1 VDTASN
7 QINYDKIETIYDA
20 QFINRYHT
28 VPLGG
33 LRQTVG
39 AHSYAVVVLLDQL
52 WDNCSKSLLL
62 SALYHDVPEIVL
74 GDIPATAKW
83 EYPEVKKAFKKA
95 EDKVAKDLGINFVLT
110 ERETNRL
117 KMADMLELVMYCHK
131 LNDSNPRMKLIMQTG
146 VNYLMDNYSQLS
158 DFEPVRQV
166 LTTFKINHLN
176 T

>member
-1 VDTASN
+1 MDTASN
-7 QINYDKIETIYDA
+7 GINYEKIETIYDA

-52 WDNCSKSLLL
+52 WDNCSKNLLL

-83 EYPEVKKAFKKA
+83 EYPELKKAFKKA
-95 EDKVAKDLGINFVLT
+95 EDKVSKELGIEFVLT
-110 ERETNRL
+110 PKELNRL

-131 LNDSNPRMKLIMQTG
+131 LNDSNSRMKLIMHTG
-146 VNYLMDNYSQLS
+146 VTYLMDNYSQLP
-158 DFEPVRQV
+158 DFDPVSQI
-166 LTTFKINHLN
+166 LKKLKLII
-176 T
+176 

>member
-1 VDTASN
+1 MSN

-146 VNYLMDNYSQLS
+146 VNYLVDNYSQLP
-158 DFEPVRQV
+158 DFNPVKQV
-166 LTTFKINHLN
+166 LRKLN
-176 T
+176 LVL

>member
-1 VDTASN
+1 MDTASN
-7 QINYDKIETIYDA
+7 RINYEKIETIYDA

-83 EYPEVKKAFKKA
+83 EYPELKKAFKKA
-95 EDKVAKDLGINFVLT
+95 EDKVAKDLGIDFVLT
-110 ERETNRL
+110 TKELNKL

-131 LNDSNPRMKLIMQTG
+131 LNDSNPRMKIIMQTG
-146 VNYLMDNYSQLS
+146 VNYLMEHYSSLS
-158 DFEPVRQV
+158 DFEPVRQI
-166 LTTFKINHLN
+166 LRQLKLII
-176 T
+176 

>member
-1 VDTASN
+1 MDTASN
-7 QINYDKIETIYDA
+7 QINYEKLETIYDA

-52 WDNCSKSLLL
+52 WDNCSKNLLL

-74 GDIPATAKW
+74 CDIPETAKW
-83 EYPEVKKAFKKA
+83 SYPDVQKVFKKA
-95 EDKVAKDLGINFVLT
+95 EQKVMKDLDIDFVLT
-110 ERETNRL
+110 DRELNRL

-146 VNYLMDNYSQLS
+146 VNYLMDNYSQLP
-158 DFEPVRQV
+158 DFNPVKQV
-166 LTTFKINHLN
+166 LRKLN
-176 T
+176 LVL

>member
-7 QINYDKIETIYDA
+7 QINYEKLETIYDA

-52 WDNCSKSLLL
+52 WDNCSKNLLL
-62 SALYHDVPEIVL
+62 SALYHDVPEIIL

-83 EYPEVKKAFKKA
+83 SYPDVQKVFKKA
-95 EDKVAKDLGINFVLT
+95 EQKVMKDLDIDFVLT
-110 ERETNRL
+110 DRELNRL

-146 VNYLMDNYSQLS
+146 VNYLMDNYSQLP
-158 DFEPVRQV
+158 DFNPVKQV
-166 LTTFKINHLN
+166 LRKLN
-176 T
+176 LVL

>member
-1 VDTASN
+1 MSN

-52 WDNCSKSLLL
+52 WDNCSKNLLL

-83 EYPEVKKAFKKA
+83 SYPDVQKVFKKA
-95 EDKVAKDLGINFVLT
+95 EQKVMKDLDIDFVLT
-110 ERETNRL
+110 DRELNRL

-146 VNYLMDNYSQLS
+146 VNYLMDNYSSLS

-166 LTTFKINHLN
+166 LRHLKLII
-176 T
+176 

>member
-1 VDTASN
+1 MDTASN
-7 QINYDKIETIYDA
+7 QINYEKLETIYDA

-52 WDNCSKSLLL
+52 WDNCSKNLLL

-83 EYPEVKKAFKKA
+83 SYPDVQKVFKKA
-95 EDKVAKDLGINFVLT
+95 EQKVMKDLDIDFVLT
-110 ERETNRL
+110 DRELNRL

-146 VNYLMDNYSQLS
+146 VNYLMDNYSQLP
-158 DFEPVRQV
+158 DFNPVKQV
-166 LTTFKINHLN
+166 LRKLN
-176 T
+176 LIL

>member
-1 VDTASN
+1 MDTAN
-7 QINYDKIETIYDA
+7 NHIDYEKLETIYDA

-52 WDNCSKSLLL
+52 WDNCSKNLLL

-74 GDIPATAKW
+74 GDVPATAKW
-83 EYPEVKKAFKKA
+83 SYPEVQKAFKKA
-95 EDKVAKDLGINFVLT
+95 EQKVMKDLDIDFVLT
-110 ERETNRL
+110 DRELNRL

-146 VNYLMDNYSQLS
+146 VNYLMDNYSQLP
-158 DFEPVRQV
+158 DFNPVKQV
-166 LTTFKINHLN
+166 LRKLN
-176 T
+176 LVL

>member
-1 VDTASN
+1 MDTAN
-7 QINYDKIETIYDA
+7 NRINYEKLETIYDA

-52 WDNCSKSLLL
+52 WDNCSKNLLL
-62 SALYHDVPEIVL
+62 SALYHDVPEIIL

-83 EYPEVKKAFKKA
+83 SYPDVQKVFKKA
-95 EDKVAKDLGINFVLT
+95 EQKVMNDLGINFVLT
-110 ERETNRL
+110 DRELNRL

-146 VNYLMDNYSQLS
+146 VNYLMDNYSQLP
-158 DFEPVRQV
+158 DFNPVKQV
-166 LTTFKINHLN
+166 LRKLN
-176 T
+176 LVL

>member
-1 VDTASN
+1 MDTASN
-7 QINYDKIETIYDA
+7 QINYEKLETFYDA

-52 WDNCSKSLLL
+52 WDNCSKNLLL

-83 EYPEVKKAFKKA
+83 SYPDVQKVFKKA
-95 EDKVAKDLGINFVLT
+95 EQKVMKDLDIDFVLT
-110 ERETNRL
+110 DRELNRL

-146 VNYLMDNYSQLS
+146 VNYLMDNYSQLP
-158 DFEPVRQV
+158 DFNPVKQV
-166 LTTFKINHLN
+166 LRKLN
-176 T
+176 LVL

>member
-7 QINYDKIETIYDA
+7 QINYEKLETIYDA

-52 WDNCSKSLLL
+52 WDNCSKNLLL

-83 EYPEVKKAFKKA
+83 SYPDVQKVFKKA
-95 EDKVAKDLGINFVLT
+95 EQKVMKDLDIDFVLT
-110 ERETNRL
+110 NRELNRL

-146 VNYLMDNYSQLS
+146 VNYLMDNYSQLP
-158 DFEPVRQV
+158 DFNPVKQV
-166 LTTFKINHLN
+166 LRKLN
-176 T
+176 LVL

>member
-1 VDTASN
+1 MDTASN
-7 QINYDKIETIYDA
+7 QINYEKLETIYDA

-52 WDNCSKSLLL
+52 WDNCSKNLLL

-83 EYPEVKKAFKKA
+83 SYPDVQKVFKKA
-95 EDKVAKDLGINFVLT
+95 EQKVMKDLDIDFVLT
-110 ERETNRL
+110 DRELNRL

-146 VNYLMDNYSQLS
+146 VNYLMDN
-158 DFEPVRQV
+158 
-166 LTTFKINHLN
+166 
-176 T
+176 

>member
-1 VDTASN
+1 MDTASN
-7 QINYDKIETIYDA
+7 QINYEKLETIYDA

-52 WDNCSKSLLL
+52 WDNCSKNLLL
-62 SALYHDVPEIVL
+62 SALYHDVPEIIL

-83 EYPEVKKAFKKA
+83 SYPDVQKVFKKA
-95 EDKVAKDLGINFVLT
+95 EQKVMKDLDIDFVLT
-110 ERETNRL
+110 DRELNRL

-146 VNYLMDNYSQLS
+146 VNYLMDNYSQLP
-158 DFEPVRQV
+158 DFSPVKQV
-166 LTTFKINHLN
+166 LRKLN
-176 T
+176 LVL

>member
-1 VDTASN
+1 VDTAN
-7 QINYDKIETIYDA
+7 NHIDYEKLETIYDA

-52 WDNCSKSLLL
+52 WDNCSKNLLL

-74 GDIPATAKW
+74 GDVPATAKW
-83 EYPEVKKAFKKA
+83 SYPEVQKAFKKA
-95 EDKVAKDLGINFVLT
+95 EQKVMKDLDIDFVLT
-110 ERETNRL
+110 DRELNRL

-146 VNYLMDNYSQLS
+146 VNYLMDNYSQLP
-158 DFEPVRQV
+158 DFNPVKQV
-166 LTTFKINHLN
+166 LRKLN
-176 T
+176 LVL

>member
-1 VDTASN
+1 MDTAN
-7 QINYDKIETIYDA
+7 NRLNYEKLETIYDA

-52 WDNCSKSLLL
+52 WDNCSKNLLL

-83 EYPEVKKAFKKA
+83 SYPDVQKAFKKA
-95 EDKVAKDLGINFVLT
+95 EQKVMKDLDIDFVLT
-110 ERETNRL
+110 DREINRL

-146 VNYLMDNYSQLS
+146 VNYLMDNYSQLP
-158 DFEPVRQV
+158 DFNPVKQV
-166 LTTFKINHLN
+166 LRKLN
-176 T
+176 LIL

>member
-1 VDTASN
+1 VDTAN
-7 QINYDKIETIYDA
+7 NHINYEKLETIYDA

-33 LRQTVG
+33 LRQTVS

-52 WDNCSKSLLL
+52 WDNCSTNLLL

-74 GDIPATAKW
+74 GDVPATAKW
-83 EYPEVKKAFKKA
+83 SYPEVQKAFKKA
-95 EDKVAKDLGINFVLT
+95 EQKVMKDLDIDFVLT
-110 ERETNRL
+110 DRELNRL

-146 VNYLMDNYSQLS
+146 VNYLMDNYSQLP
-158 DFEPVRQV
+158 DFNPVKQV
-166 LTTFKINHLN
+166 LRKLN
-176 T
+176 LVL

>member
-1 VDTASN
+1 MDTAN
-7 QINYDKIETIYDA
+7 NRLNYEKLETIYDA

-52 WDNCSKSLLL
+52 WDNCSKNLLL

-83 EYPEVKKAFKKA
+83 SYPDVQKAFKKA
-95 EDKVAKDLGINFVLT
+95 EQKVMKDLDIDFVLT
-110 ERETNRL
+110 DREINRL

-146 VNYLMDNYSQLS
+146 VNYLMDNYSQLP
-158 DFEPVRQV
+158 DFSPVKQV
-166 LTTFKINHLN
+166 LRKLN
-176 T
+176 LIL